1 MNSSS
6 DPAIPDATWQKE
18 ESMKLKKTRRNHGCV
33 VSQVGDKMTIFISG
47 GVDKDG
53 NVLDTVELFQKDNFK
68 LGTYSH
74 KNVRIFSLAN
84 PY

>member
-1 MNSSS
+1 MNASS
-6 DPAIPDATWQKE
+6 DPASSTATWQKE
-18 ESMKLKKTRRNHGCV
+18 GSMKLNTPRKNHGCV
-33 VSQVGDKMTIFISG
+33 VSQVGDKMTIVVSG

-53 NVLDTVELFQKDNFK
+53 KVLDTVELFQKDNFK

-74 KNVRIFSLAN
+74 KIVRIFSLAN